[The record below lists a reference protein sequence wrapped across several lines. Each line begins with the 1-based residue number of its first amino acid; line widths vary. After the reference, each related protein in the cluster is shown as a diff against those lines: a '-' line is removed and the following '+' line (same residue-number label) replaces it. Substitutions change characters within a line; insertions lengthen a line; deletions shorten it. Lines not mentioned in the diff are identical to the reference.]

1 MGKTDSQSLL
11 LGGMRY
17 GKGLMGHPHPVGVD
31 RGPFIIGYIVYKL
44 CLYPHN
50 GNCFQKPSCLSY
62 RCFVNKINLTTD
74 ALDS

>member
-17 GKGLMGHPHPVGVD
+17 RKGLMGHSHPVGVD
-31 RGPFIIGYIVYKL
+31 RAPFIIGYIIYNL
-44 CLYPHN
+44 CLYLHN

-62 RCFVNKINLTTD
+62 NCFVNKISLTTG